1 MGYDFEKIQTVVD
14 AFLKSEKIPTDS
26 FGPRFVP
33 EILIP
38 LVSYLFER
46 VKSAGKVK
54 LCSLDVYI
62 LFSQSTFVIG
72 VAGAQG
78 AGKSTISKL
87 LTIVMNDVRKPQS

>member
-54 LCSLDVYI
+54 LCSLDVIYYF
-62 LFSQSTFVIG
+62 LRVLLSLGLPVLRELVKVRSQSC
-72 VAGAQG
+72 
-78 AGKSTISKL
+78 
-87 LTIVMNDVRKPQS
+87 

>member
-1 MGYDFEKIQTVVD
+1 MVKEVDLKSIRLACVGSNPADVVFYQVMHFHMRTVEKLQTVVD
-14 AFLKSEKIPTDS
+14 VFLRSEKMPTDS

-54 LCSLDVYI
+54 LCS
-62 LFSQSTFVIG
+62 
-72 VAGAQG
+72 
-78 AGKSTISKL
+78 
-87 LTIVMNDVRKPQS
+87 